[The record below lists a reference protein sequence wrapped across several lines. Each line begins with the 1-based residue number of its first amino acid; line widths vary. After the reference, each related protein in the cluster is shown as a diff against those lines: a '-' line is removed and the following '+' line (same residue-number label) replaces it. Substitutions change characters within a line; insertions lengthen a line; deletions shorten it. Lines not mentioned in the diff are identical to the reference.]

1 MKSYERRLEC
11 WQCLRCDHLW
21 VKRPGDRPVTC
32 PGCKNKLW
40 AVTPTRKPGAG
51 RKKKECTNPVKEFIR
66 QGHGHRFIENDPICI
81 FPSRPIQHEG
91 DQNVIQ

>member
-11 WQCLRCDHLW
+11 WQCLRCDHIW
-21 VKRPGDRPVTC
+21 QKRPGDRPVTC

-51 RKKKECTNPVKEFIR
+51 RKKSQIA
-66 QGHGHRFIENDPICI
+66 HISDI
-81 FPSRPIQHEG
+81 PSRPIPREG
-91 DQNVIQ
+91 EQNATE

>member
-21 VKRPGDRPVTC
+21 HKRPGDRPVTC

-51 RKKKECTNPVKEFIR
+51 RKKKI
-66 QGHGHRFIENDPICI
+66 IEPINDVPTRAI
-81 FPSRPIQHEG
+81 PREG
-91 DQNVIQ
+91 VQNDTQ

>member
-21 VKRPGDRPVTC
+21 QKRPGDRPVTC
-32 PGCKNKLW
+32 PSCKNKLW

-51 RKKKECTNPVKEFIR
+51 RKKKVTATISSDKLSENFKKEISNFIV
-66 QGHGHRFIENDPICI
+66 DVT
-81 FPSRPIQHEG
+81 SRPIPHEG
-91 DQNVIQ
+91 EQNATE